1 MEKRKEILNELEE
14 LSPILFKLKTEGADK
29 NIEVPKGY
37 FESIVD
43 QFLERQLQLENLITS
58 DIPKDYFDNVE
69 SAVFAK
75 IKTMEQDEDP
85 LPPKKK
91 IIDISSGRERVRL
104 SFLPLLTKIAIAAT
118 LFFFFIKGTDYFKS
132 NQIEEDID
140 YLASISKAEALN
152 YIAENTHEFETE
164 QLVGIEFKE
173 EIKNVEEITSEELNS
188 YLYEN
193 INQLNEEDFSEI
205 F

>member
-14 LSPILFKLKTEGADK
+14 LSPILFKIKAEGTDK
-29 NIEVPKGY
+29 NIVVPNGY
-37 FESIVD
+37 FDSVEN
-43 QFLERQLQLENLITS
+43 QFFERRMQVENEIDI
-58 DIPKDYFDNVE
+58 DIPTDYFDNIE

-75 IKTMEQDEDP
+75 IKEREIEEESIT
-85 LPPKKK
+85 PKRK
-91 IIDISSGRERVRL
+91 IINISRGRERVRL

-132 NQIEEDID
+132 NQSIEEID
-140 YLASISKAEALN
+140 YLASISKTEALN
-152 YIAENTHEFETE
+152 YIAANTHEFETE
-164 QLVGIEFKE
+164 QLVGIEFTE

-193 INQLNEEDFSEI
+193 INELNEEDFSEI

>member
-85 LPPKKK
+85 LTPKKK

-188 YLYEN
+188 YLFEN